1 MTEYKKPNFHM
12 EAAGSLTPELE
23 GAPASG
29 AHGLPARMKGG
40 ENGHAIHQEVPSPA
54 VRPREKER

>member
-1 MTEYKKPNFHM
+1 MNNKKSQFHM

-29 AHGLPARMKGG
+29 AHQLPQRSRPETRGKKGASRTG
-40 ENGHAIHQEVPSPA
+40 T
-54 VRPREKER
+54 PRDKGR

>member
-1 MTEYKKPNFHM
+1 MENKNSQFHM

-29 AHGLPARMKGG
+29 AHQLPQRSRREVRGKKEAPPAGTPRDKG
-40 ENGHAIHQEVPSPA
+40 
-54 VRPREKER
+54 R